1 MRVKISCGY
10 QFVSCQRSV
19 ISLNMLNME
28 HTIEINNQQLPIII
42 KKHRTSR
49 RMILRYQPKKN
60 CISLTLP
67 RYTSIK
73 AGLIFVHEKA
83 VWLANQIANNLTKNV
98 FADGAVFSILGEV
111 ITIKYVGGRGV
122 DDVTKLVIPD
132 ASFPHE
138 ITSELG
144 KLSDVVSSK
153 KEELDASLRCHDKEK
168 TILKIHGA
176 EEFLERRVRVFL
188 HKKCKIEIEN
198 YAREFCTALNIKHGK
213 ITLRD
218 TSSRWGSCSANGN
231 LSFSWRLIFAP
242 RAVLEYVVAHEVA
255 HIVQHNH
262 SPAFWAVVAHICPN
276 WQQQRDWLKKH
287 GKTLHKF

>member
-1 MRVKISCGY
+1 
-10 QFVSCQRSV
+10 
-19 ISLNMLNME
+19 MLNME

-83 VWLANQIANNLTKNV
+83 VWLTNQIANNLTKNV
-98 FADGAVFSILGEV
+98 FADGSVFSILGEQ

-122 DDVTKLVIPD
+122 D
-132 ASFPHE
+132 
-138 ITSELG
+138 ELEQENNFF
-144 KLSDVVSSK
+144 SNYNSPNDRHPA
-153 KEELDASLRCHDKEK
+153 LDAGSREK
-168 TILKIHGA
+168 TTCGNCNPRPRVKHGVTNTVDMEDNYTRTLKIHGA

-198 YAREFCTALNIKHGK
+198 YARKFCTALNIKHGK

-262 SPAFWAVVAHICPN
+262 SPAFWAVVAHICPQ

>member
-1 MRVKISCGY
+1 
-10 QFVSCQRSV
+10 
-19 ISLNMLNME
+19 ME

-67 RYTSIK
+67 RYTSVK

-83 VWLANQIANNLTKNV
+83 VWLTNQIASNLTKNV
-98 FADGAVFSILGEV
+98 FADGSVFSILGEE
-111 ITIKYVGGRGV
+111 INIKYVGGRGV
-122 DDVTKLVIPD
+122 DDIIDGT
-132 ASFPHE
+132 
-138 ITSELG
+138 
-144 KLSDVVSSK
+144 
-153 KEELDASLRCHDKEK
+153 
-168 TILKIHGA
+168 LKIHGA

-198 YAREFCTALNIKHGK
+198 YAREFCTALNIKHEK
-213 ITLRD
+213 ISLRD

-262 SPAFWAVVAHICPN
+262 SPAFWAVVAHICPQ
-276 WQQQRDWLKKH
+276 WQKQRDWLKKY